1 MSFEPDN
8 AFDSRIG
15 KPFVDTNNQLLMAL
29 VIILS
34 DAQDI
39 DYNQLINDPE
49 LT

>member
-8 AFDSRIG
+8 EEHEATVKELLER
-15 KPFVDTNNQLLMAL
+15 NNQLLMAL
-29 VIILS
+29 VILLS

>member
-8 AFDSRIG
+8 IEHEATVKELLER
-15 KPFVDTNNQLLMAL
+15 NNQLLMAL
-29 VIILS
+29 IIILS

-39 DYNQLINDPE
+39 DYLQLLNDPE